1 MTGQNVVHVKLDYE
15 ESVQAKK
22 DLLSSERDFIRILRT
37 VKRYE
42 LLRKEELTTKLKIQN
57 KIRDVKINLGRLNL
71 IFPKIKLPDILR
83 RNEIIEEKP
92 LKTKDKDKDRDL
104 ESQLI
109 EIQERLRR
117 LG

>member
-1 MTGQNVVHVKLDYE
+1 MTGQSVVHVKLDYE

-22 DLLSSERDFIRILRT
+22 DLLSSERDFIRILKT
-37 VKRYE
+37 VKKYE
-42 LLRKEELTTKLKIQN
+42 LLRKGELTTKLKIQN
-57 KIRDVKINLGRLNL
+57 KIKNLKINLGRLNT

-83 RNEIIEEKP
+83 RNEIIEEKS
-92 LKTKDKDKDRDL
+92 LKIKEEGKDKDL
-104 ESQLI
+104 ESQLV

>member
-15 ESVQAKK
+15 ESIQAKK
-22 DLLSSERDFIRILRT
+22 DLLSSERDFIRILKT

-42 LLRKEELTTKLKIQN
+42 LLRKKELTTKLKIQN
-57 KIRDVKINLGRLNL
+57 KIRYLKINLGRLNT

-83 RNEIIEEKP
+83 RNEVIEEKP
-92 LKTKDKDKDRDL
+92 LKDKDKDRDL

-109 EIQERLRR
+109 EIQERLKR